1 MYLRGIF
8 LVCGLVANP
17 EKGYQLELFLHDE
30 SKCRTLLSMIEEHG
44 MGAKL
49 SSRRGSSFLYI
60 KESEKISDMLTYMGA
75 MMQAMEIMNVK
86 IYKEVRNNV
95 NRSVNCEAANL
106 DKTIAAAQKQA
117 DDINYIFE
125 KRGEGYLPDELLQ
138 VAKIRLTALELSLSD
153 IGKMLEPPISRSRVN
168 HRLRK
173 ISLIADTLRGED
185 NRGE

>member
-1 MYLRGIF
+1 MPDCSGDDAFGVYLRGIF

-125 KRGEGYLPDELLQ
+125 KEEKGICPTSFCRWQKSALPH
-138 VAKIRLTALELSLSD
+138 LSC
-153 IGKMLEPPISRSRVN
+153 R
-168 HRLRK
+168 
-173 ISLIADTLRGED
+173 
-185 NRGE
+185 

>member
-1 MYLRGIF
+1 MIAVTPRP
-8 LVCGLVANP
+8 VSRP
-17 EKGYQLELFLHDE
+17 P
-30 SKCRTLLSMIEEHG
+30 SLLPVS
-44 MGAKL
+44 L
-49 SSRRGSSFLYI
+49 L
-60 KESEKISDMLTYMGA
+60 LTYMGA

-138 VAKIRLTALELSLSD
+138 VAKIRLTAHT
-153 IGKMLEPPISRSRVN
+153 PIP
-168 HRLRK
+168 
-173 ISLIADTLRGED
+173 D
-185 NRGE
+185 